1 LQRWDGRA
9 AAAHVMGVSCMK
21 SRRGID
27 IEIPSNLEHLEF
39 INNIAA
45 HAESQSLS
53 YAEDLDDE
61 LVLLGNS
68 MHAIYLSA
76 TCVENCVG
84 GSHQIEYI
92 GARVYNLSAA
102 SYKLITSGFYDEAQS
117 LIRSVGEISN
127 LVSLAVHDHTS
138 FEEWVDSDKQTRIK
152 KFSPAK
158 VRMLVEKAGGI
169 LLMNQELYSEL
180 CEEYTHLI
188 PKVRPNNYDHDRNVC
203 GGLAQKNGFEQ
214 SITLLGNLVFMLALF
229 FCRHSGLENEFNKL
243 EKLGVHEK
251 NN

>member
-1 LQRWDGRA
+1 
-9 AAAHVMGVSCMK
+9 MGVSCME
-21 SRRGID
+21 SHRNIG
-27 IEIPSNLEHLEF
+27 IEIPSDLEHLEF
-39 INNIAA
+39 ISNYAVR
-45 HAESQSLS
+45 AENQSLS
-53 YAEDLDDE
+53 YTEDLADE
-61 LVLLGNS
+61 LALLGNS

-117 LIRSVGEISN
+117 LLRSVGEISN
-127 LVSLAVHDHTS
+127 LISLAVHDHNS
-138 FEEWVDSDKQTRIK
+138 FEQWVGSDKQTRIR

-158 VRMLVEKAGGI
+158 VRKLVEKAGGV
-169 LLMNQELYSEL
+169 LLMNQELYSKL

-188 PKVRPNNYDHDRNVC
+188 PKVQPNNYDHDRNVC

-243 EKLGVHEK
+243 ERLGVHEK